1 MMEPT
6 FPQMYFFIDY
16 CNLPCNIRVSP
27 FMLLAALIH
36 LKPKVHNVAIISVFA
51 LFFATYI
58 HLWTVSWLY
67 GPFLILL
74 SGDLK
79 INPGPRENSGE
90 SFSICHWKL
99 NSLSSY
105 NYTKLFS
112 LKAHIAVHKFDII
125 CFSETYLDLSRGLV
139 LQRYKYWAY
148 QTRDWLS

>member
-1 MMEPT
+1 MNS
-6 FPQMYFFIDY
+6 Q
-16 CNLPCNIRVSP
+16 
-27 FMLLAALIH
+27 LA
-36 LKPKVHNVAIISVFA
+36 VWS
-51 LFFATYI
+51 
-58 HLWTVSWLY
+58 
-67 GPFLILL
+67 FLILL

-139 LQRYKYWAY
+139 LQRYKY
-148 QTRDWLS
+148 